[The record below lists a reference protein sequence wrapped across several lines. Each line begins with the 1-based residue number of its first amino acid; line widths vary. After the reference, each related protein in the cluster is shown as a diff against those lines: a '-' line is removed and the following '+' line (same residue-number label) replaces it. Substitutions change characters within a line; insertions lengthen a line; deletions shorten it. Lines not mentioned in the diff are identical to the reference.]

1 MQQTKLEKMRKIA
14 AIIDVVVLLVGWG
27 ILGYGISHP
36 EQTSESTMIM
46 TVNVMAMVTLTFV
59 YLIGK
64 NDNDDYWE

>member
-1 MQQTKLEKMRKIA
+1 MQQTKIMEMRKIA

-36 EQTSESTMIM
+36 EQTSESTMII

-59 YLIGK
+59 YLIGE

>member
-1 MQQTKLEKMRKIA
+1 MRKIA

-36 EQTSESTMIM
+36 EQTSESTMII
-46 TVNVMAMVTLTFV
+46 TVNVMAMVTLVFA
-59 YLIGK
+59 YLTGK